1 MADKKRLGCLPIA
14 IVLVFVGAW
23 INAQFNPD
31 EQSAPQAV
39 TTSTESP
46 EPLTP
51 EESPSSEATAE
62 PDVAIERLCKYAVSV
77 DNASRRVIKG
87 VFDGTAKYED
97 SDVIALVVRNLR
109 EAVRETPELDSQLSS
124 QFEELARRSMAIAN
138 HIEAVE
144 IYDDI
149 NVYLDDFTPINQAYL
164 QYQEVGDL
172 CGF

>member
-1 MADKKRLGCLPIA
+1 MADKKKLGCLPIA
-14 IVLVFVGAW
+14 IVLVLIGAW
-23 INAQFNPD
+23 INAQFNSD
-31 EQSAPQAV
+31 EQSATEEV
-39 TTSTESP
+39 VISTQSP
-46 EPLTP
+46 EASAT
-51 EESPSSEATAE
+51 EENPSSEVTAE
-62 PDVAIERLCKYAVSV
+62 PDVAIERLCKYAASV

-97 SDVIALVVRNLR
+97 SEIIALVVRNLR

-149 NVYLDDFTPINQAYL
+149 NAYLEDFTPINQAYL
-164 QYQEVGDL
+164 QYQEVGEL